1 MRMKEGGNPGKEKTM
16 NPEFTPSKT
25 VRDIIQFDKE
35 HRQLRFLMD
44 EEQVIPYREIS
55 SSSLKN
61 QYYKKSSVSQLA
73 NLFTNNG
80 ILASENQELR
90 VCIEVKL
97 KDDTRVYGYVSK
109 EIIRPNQTP
118 YDEDV
123 QTGRAILK
131 LIRKVIAREQQAAA

>member
-1 MRMKEGGNPGKEKTM
+1 MRMKEGGNPGKEKIM
-16 NPEFTPSKT
+16 NPEFNPSKT

-55 SSSLKN
+55 SCSLKN

>member
-1 MRMKEGGNPGKEKTM
+1 M
-16 NPEFTPSKT
+16 NPKFTPSKT

-35 HRQLRFLMD
+35 HKQLRFLMD
-44 EEQVIPYREIS
+44 EEGHTLPEIS
-55 SSSLKN
+55 SCSLKN

>member
-1 MRMKEGGNPGKEKTM
+1 M

-55 SSSLKN
+55 RCSLKN

>member
-1 MRMKEGGNPGKEKTM
+1 M

-44 EEQVIPYREIS
+44 EEEQVIPYREIS
-55 SSSLKN
+55 SCSLKN

>member
-1 MRMKEGGNPGKEKTM
+1 MRMKEGGNPGKEKIM

-44 EEQVIPYREIS
+44 EEQVIPYLKIS
-55 SSSLKN
+55 SCSLKN

-109 EIIRPNQTP
+109 EIIRPNKTP

>member
-1 MRMKEGGNPGKEKTM
+1 M

-55 SSSLKN
+55 SCSLKN

-109 EIIRPNQTP
+109 EIIHPNQTP

>member
-1 MRMKEGGNPGKEKTM
+1 M
-16 NPEFTPSKT
+16 
-25 VRDIIQFDKE
+25 
-35 HRQLRFLMD
+35 
-44 EEQVIPYREIS
+44 
-55 SSSLKN
+55 
-61 QYYKKSSVSQLA
+61 
-73 NLFTNNG
+73 
-80 ILASENQELR
+80 
-90 VCIEVKL
+90 KL

>member
-1 MRMKEGGNPGKEKTM
+1 M

-55 SSSLKN
+55 SCSLKN

-80 ILASENQELR
+80 ILASE
-90 VCIEVKL
+90 
-97 KDDTRVYGYVSK
+97 KDVYKRQYVR
-109 EIIRPNQTP
+109 RPDKSTLSGKG
-118 YDEDV
+118 
-123 QTGRAILK
+123 TG
-131 LIRKVIAREQQAAA
+131 